1 MKSIVCPQQIDT
13 GARTGQRSGMRW
25 DEQLLGLFDDLE
37 QQAEGLAL
45 AERDALVAEQ
55 SRAEYAGVDLAA
67 RLHGSTGA
75 RVQVDV
81 TGLGSL
87 DGTVLRTGDGWC
99 LLAVGGREWIVVIA
113 AATALRGLAE
123 GGVGERARP
132 LTGRLGLGS
141 ALRGVAESG
150 GEVVLHLRDGAVTR
164 GVLGRVGADFVEV
177 RPGSDPGQA
186 AGAAAVL
193 PFAAIA
199 ALSHGLGD
207 GWGDA

>member
-1 MKSIVCPQQIDT
+1 
-13 GARTGQRSGMRW
+13 MRW
-25 DEQLLGLFDDLE
+25 DERLLDLFDDLE

-150 GEVVLHLRDGAVTR
+150 GEAVLHLRDGAVTR
-164 GVLGRVGADFVEV
+164 GALGRVGADFVEV
-177 RPGSDPGQA
+177 RPGSDPGRA
-186 AGAAAVL
+186 AGAAVVL

-199 ALSHGLGD
+199 ALSD
-207 GWGDA
+207 GWGGG